1 MRKIRIILAI
11 SIFLF
16 TAAMTGW
23 AQIQKHQPGSKIF
36 PKIEPKP
43 AVQALSISKVRG
55 PEMMTFLNKQVT
67 IEGFYYDGSIPMV
80 IDDIKRVYVD
90 TPLPPESYVPIVGPK
105 PAGLKLGDKIS
116 LTGMLLKPTP
126 QDHLSV
132 QGESVIIR
140 IERVEQFK
148 VLQPSSISFR
158 SFPEFQLFRPP
169 ADLPDR
175 YAVLIAG
182 GANSASNH
190 VRYWN
195 DLKTMYNIL
204 RSNGYAAQRIYV
216 IYADGVGRDTTMPVH
231 YRATPETI
239 ALVFDHFSRT
249 ISDNDTLYIM
259 LNDHGSPNAL
269 CLWHVNMSNTDF
281 AREVGKVSRYSQMVI
296 QMKQCY
302 SGSFIPPLTG
312 TRRTVMSSSAANQL
326 SYGHPSLQF
335 GEFTYW
341 YFAALTGRKPDGS
354 GNVNA
359 DSNNNGKISIL
370 EAYNFAR
377 SNDKAPETPH
387 FEDDGI
393 APARSGPVP
402 SGTDGNRSTLV
413 YLTGI
418 ESPPPGG
425 AKGGGESDRP
435 PKRQK

>member
-1 MRKIRIILAI
+1 
-11 SIFLF
+11 
-16 TAAMTGW
+16 
-23 AQIQKHQPGSKIF
+23 
-36 PKIEPKP
+36 
-43 AVQALSISKVRG
+43 
-55 PEMMTFLNKQVT
+55 
-67 IEGFYYDGSIPMV
+67 
-80 IDDIKRVYVD
+80 
-90 TPLPPESYVPIVGPK
+90 
-105 PAGLKLGDKIS
+105 
-116 LTGMLLKPTP
+116 
-126 QDHLSV
+126 
-132 QGESVIIR
+132 
-140 IERVEQFK
+140 VEQFK

-231 YRATPETI
+231 YRATPESIST
-239 ALVFDHFSRT
+239 VFNLLSRT
-249 ISDNDTLYIM
+249 MSDNDTLYIM

-281 AREVGKVSRYSQMVI
+281 ARQVNKVRPRCTII

-302 SGSFIPPLTG
+302 SGSFIAPLTAVG
-312 TRRTVMSSSAANQL
+312 RIIMSSCAADQL
-326 SYGHPSLQF
+326 SWSHSSLQF

-341 YFAALTGRKPDGS
+341 YFAALTGSKPDGS

-359 DSNNNGKISIL
+359 DSNGNGKISIL
-370 EAYNFAR
+370 ESYNFAR

-387 FEDDGI
+387 FEDS
-393 APARSGPVP
+393 AVPPAVAGPIP
-402 SGTDGNRSTLV
+402 SGHDGYLSRDL
-413 YLTGI
+413 YLTGW
-418 ESPPPGG
+418 PGV
-425 AKGGGESDRP
+425 ASK
-435 PKRQK
+435 